1 MQSMVFP
8 QPPLREVMVRT
19 GISNSRIYAF
29 ATLCKARISDS
40 RLYDPTTV
48 SYIRV
53 YGKLNSRNRSYPM
66 ADALSSW
73 IIGQLET
80 HTGRADELL
89 AELLAA
95 VARSVAIDPDAAP
108 GNEFAS

>member
-1 MQSMVFP
+1 
-8 QPPLREVMVRT
+8 
-19 GISNSRIYAF
+19 
-29 ATLCKARISDS
+29 
-40 RLYDPTTV
+40 
-48 SYIRV
+48 
-53 YGKLNSRNRSYPM
+53 M